1 MINIIFV
8 VNVVKFF
15 GVCIDRCGCM
25 IGVGLVFYK
34 WIGIDVVLVLLIL
47 IVGQEFL
54 DKYCLCDLLN

>member
-47 IVGQEFL
+47 IVG
-54 DKYCLCDLLN
+54 

>member
-1 MINIIFV
+1 MINIIFVVNV

-47 IVGQEFL
+47 IVG
-54 DKYCLCDLLN
+54 